1 MYTHPY
7 GRGET
12 CVYLSWTV
20 RCIHIHMAGE
30 RHVFI
35 YHELYFRM
43 DHMLH
48 TIHPLV
54 VLIGIINSPENAS
67 KLINSYNRVPTDRE
81 NRGEI

>member
-35 YHELYFRM
+35 YHGLLDVYTSIWQGRDMCLFIM
-43 DHMLH
+43 DC
-48 TIHPLV
+48 
-54 VLIGIINSPENAS
+54 
-67 KLINSYNRVPTDRE
+67 
-81 NRGEI
+81 